1 MKIRP
6 EILDHWPEVSAR
18 LPADFDLEAT
28 ARLRGAFTR
37 AREGKDAKTL
47 LRLALAYGGLGM
59 SLRETCA
66 WAEAGGLVSLSD
78 PSLLDRLCKAAPWL
92 GDIVAAL
99 IAQQAK
105 APAGRWAGYRLR
117 ALDGTSLCEPG
128 ADRTTWRLHVGYDL
142 ATGQVDQ
149 LELTDGR
156 GAENLQRLTYRP
168 GDVVLGDR
176 CYARPRDLRPVLDA
190 GADFI
195 VRTGWNSLRLLQP
208 DGKPF
213 DLFAALAAQTGREG
227 EVQVRVHEGK
237 TGAPPPEPLILRL
250 VIRRKDPD
258 EAEADRKRLLK
269 DAKKRGKQPDPR
281 SLEAAEYILLL
292 TSLPADTFPPADILA
307 LYRFRW
313 QIELAFK
320 RFKSLAG
327 LDMLPAKKPE
337 LARAWIYARLI
348 VAIIAE
354 QIAGQVPDSSP
365 SGSDNATRKPIA
377 LAPHEDCPRHHSRR
391 HSGTAPVA
399 ELLRPLLSN
408 PSAHLRAAPPA
419 TKTMRLSPR
428 TLNLAHMT
436 PALPRKRERGRTTVA
451 YFPSGFKIFSNSA
464 CTNSLPQITWPVF
477 SGSSSPAMPET
488 TPPASRTM
496 IWPAAMSQGC
506 RLRSQ

>member
-18 LPADFDLEAT
+18 FPADFDVEAT
-28 ARLRGAFTR
+28 ARSRGAFTR
-37 AREGKDAKTL
+37 VREIKNAKTL

-66 WAEAGGLVSLSD
+66 WAEAGGIASLAD
-78 PSLLDRLCKAAPWL
+78 PSLLERLCKAAPWL

-99 IAQQAK
+99 IAEQAK
-105 APAGRWAGYRLR
+105 VPAGRWAGYRLR
-117 ALDGTSLCEPG
+117 ALDGTSICQPG

-149 LELTDGR
+149 LELTDLH

-168 GDVVLGDR
+168 GDIVLADR
-176 CYARPRDLRPVLDA
+176 CYARPRDLRPVIDA

-208 DGKPF
+208 NGEIF
-213 DLFAALAAQTGREG
+213 DLFAALAALAEQEG
-227 EVQVRVHEGK
+227 EVQVRIHEG
-237 TGAPPPEPLILRL
+237 TVAAAPLILRL
-250 VIRRKDPD
+250 VIRRKDPEQA
-258 EAEADRKRLLK
+258 EAELKRLRK

-281 SLEAAEYILLL
+281 SLEAAKYILLL
-292 TSLPADTFPPADILA
+292 TSLPIDVFSPNDILT

-327 LDMLPAKKPE
+327 LDALPAKNPE

-365 SGSDNATRKPIA
+365 SGRGNSSRKPIA
-377 LAPHEDCPRHHSRR
+377 LASHEDGPGHDLCR
-391 HSGTAPVA
+391 HSWTTPVA
-399 ELLRPLLSN
+399 I
-408 PSAHLRAAPPA
+408 HL
-419 TKTMRLSPR
+419 
-428 TLNLAHMT
+428 
-436 PALPRKRERGRTTVA
+436 
-451 YFPSGFKIFSNSA
+451 
-464 CTNSLPQITWPVF
+464 
-477 SGSSSPAMPET
+477 
-488 TPPASRTM
+488 
-496 IWPAAMSQGC
+496 
-506 RLRSQ
+506 

>member
-18 LPADFDLEAT
+18 FPAGFDIEAT

-37 AREGKDAKTL
+37 AREIKNAETL

-66 WAEAGGLVSLSD
+66 WAEAGGIANLSD
-78 PSLLDRLCKAAPWL
+78 PSLLERLCKAAPWL

-99 IAQQAK
+99 IAEQAK
-105 APAGRWAGYRLR
+105 VSAGRWAGYRLR
-117 ALDGTSLCEPG
+117 ALDGTSICQPG

-149 LELTDGR
+149 LELTDLH
-156 GAENLQRLTYRP
+156 GAENLQRLCYRP
-168 GDVVLGDR
+168 GDIVLADR
-176 CYARPRDLRPVLDA
+176 YYARPRDLRPVMEA

-195 VRTGWNSLRLLQP
+195 VRTGWNSLRLLQAN
-208 DGKPF
+208 GEPF
-213 DLFAALAAQTGREG
+213 DLFAALAAQAEQEG
-227 EVQVRVHEGK
+227 EVQVRIHEG
-237 TGAPPPEPLILRL
+237 TATALPLMLRL
-250 VIRRKDPD
+250 VIRRKDP
-258 EAEADRKRLLK
+258 EQAQAEQKRLLK

-281 SLEAAEYILLL
+281 SLEAAKYILLL
-292 TSLPADTFPPADILA
+292 TSLSASAFPPADILA

-354 QIAGQVPDSSP
+354 QIAGQVPDSPP
-365 SGSDNATRKPIA
+365 SGLGNPTRKPVA
-377 LAPHEDCPRHHSRR
+377 LASREDSTGHHPRRRSGTTTMADCPR
-391 HSGTAPVA
+391 
-399 ELLRPLLSN
+399 PLNPN
-408 PSAHLRAAPPA
+408 PS
-419 TKTMRLSPR
+419 SP
-428 TLNLAHMT
+428 L
-436 PALPRKRERGRTTVA
+436 
-451 YFPSGFKIFSNSA
+451 
-464 CTNSLPQITWPVF
+464 
-477 SGSSSPAMPET
+477 
-488 TPPASRTM
+488 
-496 IWPAAMSQGC
+496 
-506 RLRSQ
+506 